1 MTTEGTTGYKTCP
14 MCAEHIQPDALV
26 CRYCGYDYR
35 TNTAGGTTSFTVS
48 VDNPRYNGLA
58 IASMVLGILWIWWI
72 GSILAIVFG
81 FVALNQIK
89 NSDGAQTGRG
99 MAIAG
104 LVLGFIGLG
113 TILFFFVIA
122 AVGSSVSTEFDTI
135 GSELGTIVTPLLT

>member
-1 MTTEGTTGYKTCP
+1 MTTESTADYKTCP

-35 TNTAGGTTSFTVS
+35 TDTVGGTTNVTVS
-48 VDNPRYNGLA
+48 VDNPKYNGFA

-72 GSILAIVFG
+72 GSILAIIFG
-81 FVALNQIK
+81 FVALSQIK
-89 NSDGAQTGRG
+89 ASQGAQTGRG

-113 TILFFFVIA
+113 SILFFLLIA
-122 AVGSSVSTEFDTI
+122 AVGSSVS
-135 GSELGTIVTPLLT
+135 SELDPIITELGIIVTT

>member
-35 TNTAGGTTSFTVS
+35 TNTVGGTTNITVS
-48 VDNPRYNGLA
+48 VDNPKYNGFA
-58 IASMVLGILWIWWI
+58 IASLVLGILWIWWI
-72 GSILAIVFG
+72 GSILAIIFG

-89 NSDGAQTGRG
+89 NSNGQQTGRG

-113 TILFFFVIA
+113 TILFFFIIA
-122 AVGSSVSTEFDTI
+122 AVGSSVSSEFDPIIT
-135 GSELGTIVTPLLT
+135 ELGIIVTT

>member
-1 MTTEGTTGYKTCP
+1 MTTESTADYKTCP

-35 TNTAGGTTSFTVS
+35 TDTVGGTTNVTVS
-48 VDNPRYNGLA
+48 VDNPKYNGFA

-72 GSILAIVFG
+72 GSILAIIFG
-81 FVALNQIK
+81 FVALSQIK
-89 NSDGAQTGRG
+89 ASQGAQTGRG

-113 TILFFFVIA
+113 SILFFLLIA
-122 AVGSSVSTEFDTI
+122 AVGSSVSSEFDPIIT
-135 GSELGTIVTPLLT
+135 ELGIIVTT

>member
-1 MTTEGTTGYKTCP
+1 MTTESAADYKTCP

-35 TNTAGGTTSFTVS
+35 TDTVGGTTNVTVS
-48 VDNPRYNGLA
+48 VDTPKYNGFA

-72 GSILAIVFG
+72 GSILAIIFG

-89 NSDGAQTGRG
+89 TSQGAQTGRG

-113 TILFFFVIA
+113 SILFFLLIA
-122 AVGSSVSTEFDTI
+122 AVGSSVS
-135 GSELGTIVTPLLT
+135 SELDPIITELGIIVTT